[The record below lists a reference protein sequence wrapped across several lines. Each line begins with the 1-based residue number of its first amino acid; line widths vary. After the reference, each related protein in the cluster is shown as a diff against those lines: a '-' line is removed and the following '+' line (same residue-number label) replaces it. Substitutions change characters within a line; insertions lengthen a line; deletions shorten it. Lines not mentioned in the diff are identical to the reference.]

1 MIKNH
6 QEFFS
11 STLPTISAADEKLD
25 AESKPI
31 RALLCALID
40 RAVED
45 LRVTATYRSK
55 QVNDAVAFDKSTAR
69 TFLDSRIYRGICR
82 RLYLPSDKIRN
93 AALFD
98 NPTQSHA

>member
-6 QEFFS
+6 LEIFS
-11 STLPTISAADEKLD
+11 PPSRTISAADEKLD
-25 AESKPI
+25 AESQPI

-45 LRVTATYRSK
+45 LRVTATYQSK

-82 RLYLPSDKIRN
+82 RLYLPAAKIRN